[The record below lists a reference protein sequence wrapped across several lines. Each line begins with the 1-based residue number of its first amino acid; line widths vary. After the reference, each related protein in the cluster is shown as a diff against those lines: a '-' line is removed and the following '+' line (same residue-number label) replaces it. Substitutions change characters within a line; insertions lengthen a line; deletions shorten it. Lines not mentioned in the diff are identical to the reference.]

1 MKLRITAA
9 VAALFFLVPTVA
21 QANTLASTSPS
32 SGAVLEVAPN
42 AVSVVG
48 TSPLQADGNQIS
60 VVDPRGTAVDDGSVT
75 VANTSV
81 VVGLKPLTM
90 AGVYTV
96 TYTLLASG
104 EPPLSGTFSFLYNAP
119 ASMSSASPTPT
130 PKKTISAEMQSA
142 NHAADIIVVII
153 FLSACGVAVFL
164 FWYARQLI
172 HQAQKKKRKARKKS
186 AAPSSRKD

>member
-9 VAALFFLVPTVA
+9 LAALFFLIFIVPTNVE
-21 QANTLASTSPS
+21 ANSF
-32 SGAVLEVAPN
+32 EVAPN

-48 TSPLQADGNQIS
+48 TSPLQPDGNQIS

-75 VANTSV
+75 VAESSV

-104 EPPLSGTFSFLYNAP
+104 ESPLSGTFSFLYNAP
-119 ASMSSASPTPT
+119 ATMSSASPTPT
-130 PKKTISAEMQSA
+130 PKKTISAEMKSA
-142 NHAADIIVVII
+142 NHAADIIVVVI
-153 FLSACGVAVFL
+153 FLTACIVAVFL

-172 HQAQKKKRKARKKS
+172 HQAKKKKRKARKKS